1 MKGFGKSETL
11 TTLEIPATST
21 DTAFRLAAISG
32 YFRHHRSL
40 PPAWDGWTDQ
50 TGPDRVEMSYW

>member
-21 DTAFRLAAISG
+21 DTAFRLARYFGIFPASPFLATGMGRLDGSDRSG
-32 YFRHHRSL
+32 
-40 PPAWDGWTDQ
+40 
-50 TGPDRVEMSYW
+50 